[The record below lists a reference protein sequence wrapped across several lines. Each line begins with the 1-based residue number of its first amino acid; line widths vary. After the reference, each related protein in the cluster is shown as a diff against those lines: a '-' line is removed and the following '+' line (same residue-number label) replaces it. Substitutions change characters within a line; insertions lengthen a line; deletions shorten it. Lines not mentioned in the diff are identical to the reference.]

1 MGIQIGSRIGP
12 YEIQSL
18 LGSGGMGE
26 VYRARDTRL
35 LRDVALKTL
44 LPSFSQDPE
53 RLRRFE
59 QEARTAGSL
68 NHPNILAVH
77 DFGMLNDLPYL
88 VVELLEGETLRSVID
103 HQALSTSSAIHYAV
117 QIASG
122 LSAAHERGTI
132 HRDLKPENIF
142 ITQDGVV
149 KILDFGLAKLVESGG
164 DESTSRFP
172 TAGKTSPGALLG
184 TLAYMS
190 PEQARG
196 KEVSVA
202 SDIFSFGVVLYEML
216 SGNRPFQAE
225 AAADVVSSILRD
237 QPDWTEISRKAPP
250 ELVRMLIHCLEK
262 NPQDRFQSARDL
274 SFALRMVEANLF
286 AQSGKQEPWSRT
298 DPAGKSIAVLP
309 FTDMSPQKDQEY
321 FCDGIA
327 EELITALTK
336 IPGLRIAS
344 RTSAFQ
350 YKNQRGDI
358 RQIGQHLNVGTILDG
373 SVRKAANRV
382 RITAELVD
390 ASNGYHLWSEKY
402 DRDLEDIFVIQD
414 EIARTIVETLKIQL
428 TGSPDQNLVQRYT
441 ENMDA
446 YNLYLQGRHHWK
458 TRTYAGIRKAIECF
472 QAAISRDPDYALA
485 YAGLADCYSIYGF
498 YAFEPPEEVYPK
510 AMEAARKSLE
520 IDPLLPEGHLS
531 LGAAVVYF
539 DYDWERGEAAMRR
552 AFEINPQFG
561 LAHCWYSGFLTL
573 AGRNEEGA
581 AAIKKALQIDLLSPF
596 FSSFSALNSYVGR
609 RYDQALQELNKAL
622 EIDPQF
628 LLALWYA
635 GLSYLKKSAYEQA
648 IDFMTRCV
656 SVSQGSTFF
665 MSYLAMTYGM
675 AGDAAKAIELLDQMV
690 ERSRTEYVAPLH
702 LARCYLGL
710 NQVDR
715 FFVELDRAYRE
726 RNVLIYLPC
735 MPEFDSVRSDPRFAD
750 LMTRLKRTSNY
761 E

>member
-1 MGIQIGSRIGP
+1 MGIEIGSRVGP

-18 LGSGGMGE
+18 LGAGGMGE

-35 LRDVALKTL
+35 LRDVAVKTL
-44 LPSFSQDPE
+44 LPSFSRDPE

-68 NHPNILAVH
+68 NHPNILGVY
-77 DFGMLNDLPYL
+77 DFGTLNELPYL
-88 VVELLEGETLRSVID
+88 VVELLEGESLRSVID
-103 HQALSTSSAIHYAV
+103 HQTLSTSSAIHYAV

-122 LSAAHERGTI
+122 LSAAHERGAI
-132 HRDLKPENIF
+132 HRDIKPENIF
-142 ITQDGVV
+142 VTQDGVV
-149 KILDFGLAKLVESGG
+149 KILDFGLAKLIESRGR
-164 DESTSRFP
+164 DSISRFP
-172 TAGKTSPGALLG
+172 TAGKTSPGAVLG
-184 TLAYMS
+184 TIAYMS

-196 KEVSVA
+196 KEVSAA

-216 SGNRPFQAE
+216 SGKRPFQAE

-250 ELVRMLIHCLEK
+250 ELVRIMIHCLEK

-274 SFALRMVEANLF
+274 TFALRMVEANLF
-286 AQSGKQEPWSRT
+286 AQSGKQETWNKS
-298 DPAGKSIAVLP
+298 DPGGNSIAVLP

-336 IPGLRIAS
+336 IPGLRVAS

-350 YKNQRGDI
+350 YKTQRGDI

-382 RITAELVD
+382 RITAELLD

-428 TGSPDQNLVQRYT
+428 AGPPDQTLFHRYT

-458 TRTYAGIRKAIECF
+458 TRTHAGTRKAIECF
-472 QAAISRDPDYALA
+472 QEAISKDPDYALA

-498 YAFEPPEEVYPK
+498 YAFEAPEEVYPK
-510 AMEAARKSLE
+510 AMEAASKALE

-531 LGAAVVYF
+531 LGAVVLYF
-539 DYDWERGEAAMRR
+539 DYDWERGEASMRR
-552 AFEINPQFG
+552 ALEINPQFG
-561 LAHCWYSGFLTL
+561 LGYCWYSGFLTL
-573 AGRNEEGA
+573 AGRCEDGA
-581 AAIKKALQIDLLSPF
+581 AAIKKAQQIDPLSPF
-596 FSSFSALNSYVGR
+596 FSSFAALNSYVRG
-609 RYDQALQELNKAL
+609 RYDQALQELNQAL

-628 LLALWYA
+628 ILALWYT
-635 GLSYLKKSAYEQA
+635 GLCYLKKAAYEQA
-648 IDFMTRCV
+648 IDFISRSV
-656 SVSQGSTFF
+656 KVSQGSSFF
-665 MSYLAMTYGM
+665 LSYLAMTYGM
-675 AGDAAKAIELLDQMV
+675 AGERAKAQELLDQMMQQ
-690 ERSRTEYVAPLH
+690 SKTEYVAPLH

-715 FFVELDRAYRE
+715 FFAELDRAYQE
-726 RNVLIYLPC
+726 RNVLIYLPH
-735 MPEFDSVRSDPRFAD
+735 MPEFDSARSDPRFAD
-750 LMTRLKRTSNY
+750 LMSRLKP
-761 E
+761 

>member
-1 MGIQIGSRIGP
+1 
-12 YEIQSL
+12 
-18 LGSGGMGE
+18 MGE

-44 LPSFSQDPE
+44 LPSFSRDPE

-68 NHPNILAVH
+68 NHPNILAVY
-77 DFGMLNDLPYL
+77 DFGVVNDLPYL
-88 VVELLEGETLRSVID
+88 VVELLEGETLRGAID
-103 HQALSTSSAIHYAV
+103 RQVLTTSSAIHYAV

-142 ITQDGVV
+142 LTQDGVV
-149 KILDFGLAKLVESGG
+149 KILDFGLAKLVESRGN
-164 DESTSRFP
+164 ESLSMFP
-172 TAGKTSPGALLG
+172 TTERTAPGTVLG
-184 TLAYMS
+184 TVAYMS

-196 KEVSVA
+196 KDVTAA
-202 SDIFSFGVVLYEML
+202 SDIFSFGVVFYEML
-216 SGNRPFQAE
+216 TGKRPFEAA
-225 AAADVVSSILRD
+225 AAADVISSILRD

-250 ELVRMLIHCLEK
+250 ELVRILIHCLEK

-286 AQSGKQEPWSRT
+286 VQSGRQEAWNKSS
-298 DPAGKSIAVLP
+298 DAGGTSIAVLP

-336 IPGLRIAS
+336 IPGLRVAS

-358 RQIGQHLNVGTILDG
+358 RQIGQHLNAGTILDG
-373 SVRKAANRV
+373 SVRKAANRI

-402 DRDLEDIFVIQD
+402 DRDLEDIFAIQD

-428 TGSPDQNLVQRYT
+428 AGPTDQTLFQRYT
-441 ENMDA
+441 DNMDA
-446 YNLYLQGRHHWK
+446 YNLYLQGRHYWK
-458 TRTYAGIRKAIECF
+458 TRTYAGISKAVECY
-472 QAAISRDPDYALA
+472 QEAIAKDPEYALA
-485 YAGLADCYSIYGF
+485 YAGLADCFSIYGF

-539 DYDWERGEAAMRR
+539 DYDWERGEASMRR
-552 AFEINPQFG
+552 ALEINPQFG
-561 LAHCWYSGFLTL
+561 LAHCWYGGFLTL

-581 AAIKKALQIDLLSPF
+581 AAIRKALQIDPLSPF
-596 FSSFSALNSYVGR
+596 FSSFAALNSYVGR

-635 GLSYLKKSAYEQA
+635 GLSYLKKPAYEQA
-648 IDFMTRCV
+648 IDFMTRSV

-735 MPEFDSVRSDPRFAD
+735 MPEFDSVRSDPRFAN
-750 LMTRLKRTSNY
+750 LMNRLKRT
-761 E
+761 